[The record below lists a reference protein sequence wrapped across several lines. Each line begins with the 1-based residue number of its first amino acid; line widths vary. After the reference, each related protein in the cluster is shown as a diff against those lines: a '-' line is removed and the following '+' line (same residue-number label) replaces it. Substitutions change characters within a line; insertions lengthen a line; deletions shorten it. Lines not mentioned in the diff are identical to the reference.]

1 MNPSFVSRRRLWSA
15 VSATLRVSAA
25 LPLFGVVPAAIAA
38 DESVLEEVV
47 VTATR
52 RTESIQ
58 DIPVSITAVSADVLA
73 TAGVVDARDLVALAP
88 NLSTQGSFGRTAPS
102 FFIRGIGNLQ
112 FNTNANS
119 KVGVYVDDVYL
130 NSPAVQG
137 VQLFDIERV
146 EIARGPQ
153 GYLFGQNTTGGL
165 VRAIVE
171 KPRIGAGLA
180 AELNATVGNYDE
192 IDVDGALGFDLG
204 NRAAARLSVT
214 SLNSKGYQE
223 NKFLGT
229 DEGAAD
235 VLAGRAQLLFAP
247 NDDLEILINVH
258 GSRDDSELTPYKQ
271 LGLVQ
276 YVDPVNFIPCPTP
289 GLGRGCTDIL
299 GYADTTD
306 YHEGQWDMPNQYAT
320 VDAEGASLTINWKLS
335 GSAFTSVTAYENND
349 SEIHEDTDVSPN
361 DVVHGDYSGSP
372 EQFSQELRLTS
383 TNDGPLRWLGGL
395 YYFTEDYDG
404 SAHFAIRGFGPG
416 ALTIVGTTL
425 EGAGQSSSMQTESY
439 AAFGNVDY
447 SFTDQLRLSVGLRY
461 THEEKDVDYVAF
473 ITDSDNVL
481 PTDFI
486 DGDDVVAIGL
496 FQTIDFHEKKD
507 WDDVSGRISLDYRFA
522 PDVLGYVSY
531 ARGFNSGNYNG
542 GAFFDQSEATLV
554 DPEKLNAYEIGIKS
568 ELADGTVRLN
578 ADVFYYDFKDQQAF
592 ILASNPGGAPFQ
604 QLSNAAASTLY
615 GAEVELVWKPVD
627 ALLLQGGVGY
637 THSNFDEFNS
647 PLGGD
652 LSGNELPSA
661 PELNFNLMARYEWQ
675 LSMGTL
681 AISADTKF
689 TDDQFFGVNN
699 DPLLAQ
705 DAYWLSNARIEFAS
719 PDDRWSVA
727 VWARNLADE
736 DYLVAGFDLASFGF
750 DQLVVGAPRT
760 YGLTVGFKL

>member
-1 MNPSFVSRRRLWSA
+1 MNPSFVSRRLWSA
-15 VSATLRVSAA
+15 VSVTLRASAA
-25 LPLFGVVPAAIAA
+25 LPLLGVVPAAIAA

-171 KPRIGAGLA
+171 KPRIGAGLTG
-180 AELNATVGNYDE
+180 EVNATVANYDE

-204 NRAAARLSVT
+204 DRAAARLSVT

-276 YVDPVNFIPCPTP
+276 YVDPVNFVPCPTP

-306 YHEGQWDMPNQYAT
+306 YHEGQWDMPNQFAT
-320 VDAEGASLTINWKLS
+320 VDAEGASLTIK
-335 GSAFTSVTAYENND
+335 G
-349 SEIHEDTDVSPN
+349 
-361 DVVHGDYSGSP
+361 
-372 EQFSQELRLTS
+372 
-383 TNDGPLRWLGGL
+383 
-395 YYFTEDYDG
+395 
-404 SAHFAIRGFGPG
+404 
-416 ALTIVGTTL
+416 
-425 EGAGQSSSMQTESY
+425 
-439 AAFGNVDY
+439 
-447 SFTDQLRLSVGLRY
+447 
-461 THEEKDVDYVAF
+461 
-473 ITDSDNVL
+473 
-481 PTDFI
+481 
-486 DGDDVVAIGL
+486 
-496 FQTIDFHEKKD
+496 
-507 WDDVSGRISLDYRFA
+507 
-522 PDVLGYVSY
+522 
-531 ARGFNSGNYNG
+531 
-542 GAFFDQSEATLV
+542 
-554 DPEKLNAYEIGIKS
+554 
-568 ELADGTVRLN
+568 
-578 ADVFYYDFKDQQAF
+578 
-592 ILASNPGGAPFQ
+592 
-604 QLSNAAASTLY
+604 
-615 GAEVELVWKPVD
+615 
-627 ALLLQGGVGY
+627 
-637 THSNFDEFNS
+637 
-647 PLGGD
+647 
-652 LSGNELPSA
+652 
-661 PELNFNLMARYEWQ
+661 
-675 LSMGTL
+675 
-681 AISADTKF
+681 
-689 TDDQFFGVNN
+689 
-699 DPLLAQ
+699 
-705 DAYWLSNARIEFAS
+705 
-719 PDDRWSVA
+719 
-727 VWARNLADE
+727 
-736 DYLVAGFDLASFGF
+736 
-750 DQLVVGAPRT
+750 
-760 YGLTVGFKL
+760 

>member
-1 MNPSFVSRRRLWSA
+1 M
-15 VSATLRVSAA
+15 
-25 LPLFGVVPAAIAA
+25 
-38 DESVLEEVV
+38 
-47 VTATR
+47 
-52 RTESIQ
+52 
-58 DIPVSITAVSADVLA
+58 
-73 TAGVVDARDLVALAP
+73 
-88 NLSTQGSFGRTAPS
+88 
-102 FFIRGIGNLQ
+102 
-112 FNTNANS
+112 
-119 KVGVYVDDVYL
+119 
-130 NSPAVQG
+130 
-137 VQLFDIERV
+137 
-146 EIARGPQ
+146 
-153 GYLFGQNTTGGL
+153 
-165 VRAIVE
+165 RAIVE
-171 KPRIGAGLA
+171 KPRIGAGLTG
-180 AELNATVGNYDE
+180 EVNATVANYDE

-204 NRAAARLSVT
+204 DRAAARLSVT

-247 NDDLEILINVH
+247 NDDLEILVNVH

-276 YVDPVNFIPCPTP
+276 YVDPVNFVPCPTP

-361 DVVHGDYSGSP
+361 DVVHGDYSRQSRAV
-372 EQFSQELRLTS
+372 Q
-383 TNDGPLRWLGGL
+383 
-395 YYFTEDYDG
+395 
-404 SAHFAIRGFGPG
+404 PG
-416 ALTIVGTTL
+416 AAADLDGRRAAALARRSVLLHRGLRRQRAFRDPRLRPGRTHCRWHDARGG
-425 EGAGQSSSMQTESY
+425 GAVV
-439 AAFGNVDY
+439 VDA
-447 SFTDQLRLSVGLRY
+447 DRQLRRIRQRRLLVHGPAPALGRLRY
-461 THEEKDVDYVAF
+461 TQEQKDVDYVAF

-615 GAEVELVWKPVD
+615 GAEGELVWKPVD

-637 THSNFDEFNS
+637 THSKFDEFNS

-736 DYLVAGFDLASFGF
+736 EYLVAGFDLASFGF

>member
-1 MNPSFVSRRRLWSA
+1 MNHTNASRRRLWSA
-15 VSATLRVSAA
+15 VSAA
-25 LPLFGVVPAAIAA
+25 LPLLGAVPAAIAA
-38 DESVLEEVV
+38 DESRLEEVV

-52 RTESIQ
+52 RTESAQ
-58 DIPVSITAVSADVLA
+58 DIPVSITAVSADVLD

-102 FFIRGIGNLQ
+102 FFIRGIGNTQ

-171 KPRIGAGLA
+171 KPRIGAGLTG
-180 AELNATVGNYDE
+180 EINATVANYDE

-204 NRAAARLSVT
+204 ERAAARLSVT
-214 SLNSKGYQE
+214 SLQSKGYQE
-223 NKFLGT
+223 NRLLGT
-229 DEGAAD
+229 DEGDTD

-247 NDDLEILINVH
+247 SDDLEFLLNIH
-258 GSRDDSELTPYKQ
+258 GSQDDSELIPYKQ
-271 LGLVQ
+271 LGLV
-276 YVDPVNFIPCPTP
+276 DPATFGPCPAP
-289 GLGRGCTDIL
+289 GLGSSCTDFF
-299 GYADTTD
+299 GYDDTTD
-306 YHEGQWDMPNQYAT
+306 YHEGMYDMPNQFNH
-320 VDAEGASLTINWKLS
+320 VDAEGASLTINWQLAA
-335 GSAFTSVTAYENND
+335 SALTSVTAYEQND

-361 DVVHGDYSGSP
+361 DVVHGDYTGSP
-372 EQFSQELRLTS
+372 EQFSQEIRLTS
-383 TNDGPLRWLGGL
+383 TSDGPLRWLGGL

-416 ALTIVGTTL
+416 ALTGFGTTL
-425 EGAGQSSSMQTESY
+425 EGAGQSSSMQTDSY
-439 AAFGNVDY
+439 AVFGNVDY
-447 SFTDQLRLSVGLRY
+447 SFSDQLRLSVGLRY
-461 THEEKDVDYVAF
+461 THEEKDVDYVGF
-473 ITDSDNVL
+473 ITNSNDVL
-481 PTDFI
+481 PEDFI
-486 DGDDVVAIGL
+486 DGDDVIAIGL

-507 WDDVSGRISLDYRFA
+507 WDDVSGRISLDYRFT

-554 DPEKLNAYEIGIKS
+554 DPEKLNAYEIGVKS

-592 ILASNPGGAPFQ
+592 ILASGSGGAPFQ

-615 GAEVELVWKPVD
+615 GAEAELVWKPVE
-627 ALLLQGGVGY
+627 ALLLQAGAGY
-637 THSNFDEFNS
+637 THSKFDEFNS

-661 PELNFNLMARYEWQ
+661 PEWNFNLMARYEWQ
-675 LSMGTL
+675 LSAGTL

-689 TDDQFFGVNN
+689 TDDQFFSVNN

-705 DAYWLSNARIEFAS
+705 DAYWLTNARIEFAA
-719 PDDRWSVA
+719 PNDRWSVA

-736 DYLVAGFDLASFGF
+736 DYFVAGFDLASFGF

>member
-1 MNPSFVSRRRLWSA
+1 
-15 VSATLRVSAA
+15 LRVSAA

-180 AELNATVGNYDE
+180 AEVNATVGNYDE

-276 YVDPVNFIPCPTP
+276 YVD
-289 GLGRGCTDIL
+289 R
-299 GYADTTD
+299 
-306 YHEGQWDMPNQYAT
+306 
-320 VDAEGASLTINWKLS
+320 
-335 GSAFTSVTAYENND
+335 
-349 SEIHEDTDVSPN
+349 
-361 DVVHGDYSGSP
+361 
-372 EQFSQELRLTS
+372 
-383 TNDGPLRWLGGL
+383 
-395 YYFTEDYDG
+395 
-404 SAHFAIRGFGPG
+404 
-416 ALTIVGTTL
+416 
-425 EGAGQSSSMQTESY
+425 
-439 AAFGNVDY
+439 
-447 SFTDQLRLSVGLRY
+447 
-461 THEEKDVDYVAF
+461 
-473 ITDSDNVL
+473 
-481 PTDFI
+481 
-486 DGDDVVAIGL
+486 
-496 FQTIDFHEKKD
+496 
-507 WDDVSGRISLDYRFA
+507 
-522 PDVLGYVSY
+522 
-531 ARGFNSGNYNG
+531 
-542 GAFFDQSEATLV
+542 
-554 DPEKLNAYEIGIKS
+554 
-568 ELADGTVRLN
+568 
-578 ADVFYYDFKDQQAF
+578 
-592 ILASNPGGAPFQ
+592 
-604 QLSNAAASTLY
+604 
-615 GAEVELVWKPVD
+615 
-627 ALLLQGGVGY
+627 
-637 THSNFDEFNS
+637 
-647 PLGGD
+647 
-652 LSGNELPSA
+652 
-661 PELNFNLMARYEWQ
+661 
-675 LSMGTL
+675 
-681 AISADTKF
+681 
-689 TDDQFFGVNN
+689 
-699 DPLLAQ
+699 
-705 DAYWLSNARIEFAS
+705 
-719 PDDRWSVA
+719 
-727 VWARNLADE
+727 
-736 DYLVAGFDLASFGF
+736 
-750 DQLVVGAPRT
+750 
-760 YGLTVGFKL
+760 